1 MGFTKAETRLLPG
14 AFGDPFRAI
23 EALPGVTPLASGLPY
38 FYVRGAPPGNVG
50 YYLDGIRVPLLF
62 HLGLG
67 PAVIHPGLIGNVNL
81 FPDGSTELGRFTG
94 GIVSAD
100 PAAPRAEPHAEGEIR
115 VIDAGAIVEV
125 PFDHGKGDVV
135 AAGRYSYTGPL
146 FSLIESNLSLAYGD
160 YAARFTY
167 APTPNHRF
175 TLFAFGS
182 YDHLGQKQ
190 NPTDTTT
197 TTLVDT
203 MFHRIDLRYD
213 QTTDDGVSFRHDV
226 VLGWDQDPNIGAD
239 RHATDKML
247 DLKSAVVA
255 RLGPDVTMRAGV
267 DLTLDDVDVALI
279 EYPPPPP
286 APECAPYPDCFSAF
300 FHSRSDLAG
309 GAYGAWTI
317 HIGDRF
323 TIEPG
328 VRADVYKSGTI
339 TDVGLD
345 PRVSTSLRVLDNLT
359 LESFGGLT
367 SQPPSFIVSGPGFRP
382 PLDTLGLQR
391 ALTGSIGLEWKPE
404 PTWTLKAAVYAT
416 AFFNLNDAL
425 GTSTIASSSGFTGGL
440 DQFDQRFQGRDT
452 IIIAALLVIVV
463 VMVFLQDWRAMLL
476 PMIDIVV
483 SLIGT
488 FAVMALL
495 GFSLNNLS
503 LFGLVLA
510 VGIVVDDSIVVV
522 ENVERWMGTGLAA
535 REATLKAMGEI
546 TGPVIGVTLVLSSV
560 FIPTAF
566 MPGLTGQFFR
576 QFALT
581 IACAAIISATNAMTL
596 SPARAV
602 AWIKPHRHGE
612 IREALP
618 AVAYCL
624 LFGGLTGRLLVP
636 YLVPHLRGLISAGA
650 YSEQVELGMGWAVCL
665 IPGAIPGWFLA
676 KPINRILG
684 LFFGVFNK
692 VFDVFTN
699 GYGRLVSLALR
710 LSLIVLVLY
719 VGLLALTGF
728 AFTTSPTGFIPDQD
742 QGYLLV
748 NVTLPDSASVQRTAE
763 VSKQLEE
770 IALKTPGVK
779 QTMSISG
786 FSAFFQC
793 DSSNWGTIFVILDD
807 FDKRTTPETQAA
819 AIIRKLNAEYHEK
832 VLSCQA
838 AVFGAPP
845 VPGLGQSGGFQL
857 QIVDRTGMGLQALQE
872 ATDTIVQKANAQPGL
887 YHVFTTFSA
896 NTPQLYI
903 DIDRE
908 KAKDLGVPLGDVFN
922 TLNSNMGSVYINQFN
937 EFGRIWQVNIQAE
950 GSFRTN
956 VDNLGLL
963 QVRNRQGDSIPLSTL
978 IRVRND
984 SGPVFVMRYNDMN
997 SSAVNGGTKPSFS
1010 SGQAIAVMQQLC
1022 DENLPAGMGYEW
1034 TNISYQETHTGGS
1047 GIAIFGLGVLLIF
1060 LVLAAL
1066 YESWKVPFSI
1076 ILVVPMCL
1084 LSSITGLVWIANKPI
1099 DIFSQIGFVVLVAMA
1114 AKNAILIVAYARDKR
1129 REGLGRR
1136 EATVEACKQ
1145 RLRPIL
1151 MTSFAFIMGVY
1162 PLVVAS
1168 GAGWEMQRSLGT
1180 AVFSGMIGVTFFGIF
1195 LTPVFYYVITAF
1207 GKEEKSAG
1215 APAPGPSLDG
1225 EHKIPPAPSNPLLK
1239 PDLAVP

>member
-1 MGFTKAETRLLPG
+1 MSRFFVDHPVFAWVVSIVIVTAGLACVVKLPIAQYPPIVPPTVQVTATYPG
-14 AFGDPFRAI
+14 ASANTLADTVGQPIEEQVNGVESMIYMSSTCTNNGQYTLTISFDVGTDIHTALMLVQVRTQLAMPQLPTTVQKQGVNVQMKSPNILLTVNLVSPDDRYDALYLSNYAQINLFDDLSRLKGVGLVTFLGQREYSMRAWLDPQKLAALDMTASEVTIAI
-23 EALPGVTPLASGLPY
+23 QEQNVDVA
-38 FYVRGAPPGNVG
+38 PGNIGQQPVPKGQNYQIVLNAQGRLRTEQQFGNIIVKVG
-50 YYLDGIRVPLLF
+50 QDGRLVYLRD
-62 HLGLG
+62 
-67 PAVIHPGLIGNVNL
+67 
-81 FPDGSTELGRFTG
+81 
-94 GIVSAD
+94 
-100 PAAPRAEPHAEGEIR
+100 
-115 VIDAGAIVEV
+115 
-125 PFDHGKGDVV
+125 
-135 AAGRYSYTGPL
+135 
-146 FSLIESNLSLAYGD
+146 
-160 YAARFTY
+160 
-167 APTPNHRF
+167 
-175 TLFAFGS
+175 
-182 YDHLGQKQ
+182 
-190 NPTDTTT
+190 
-197 TTLVDT
+197 
-203 MFHRIDLRYD
+203 
-213 QTTDDGVSFRHDV
+213 
-226 VLGWDQDPNIGAD
+226 
-239 RHATDKML
+239 
-247 DLKSAVVA
+247 VA
-255 RLGPDVTMRAGV
+255 RLELGSQNSDLNCYLAELKDGKVMRHPS
-267 DLTLDDVDVALI
+267 VALAI
-279 EYPPPPP
+279 
-286 APECAPYPDCFSAF
+286 
-300 FHSRSDLAG
+300 
-309 GAYGAWTI
+309 
-317 HIGDRF
+317 F
-323 TIEPG
+323 TLPQ
-328 VRADVYKSGTI
+328 ANAL
-339 TDVGLD
+339 DVGQDVKKKMEELKKKF
-345 PRVSTSLRVLDNLT
+345 PK
-359 LESFGGLT
+359 
-367 SQPPSFIVSGPGFRP
+367 
-382 PLDTLGLQR
+382 
-391 ALTGSIGLEWKPE
+391 GLEYRIPYDTT
-404 PTWTLKAAVYAT
+404 PFIHQSVD
-416 AFFNLNDAL
+416 NV
-425 GTSTIASSSGFTGGL
+425 
-440 DQFDQRFQGRDT
+440 RDT

-618 AVAYCL
+618 AVAYSL
-624 LFGGLTGRLLVP
+624 LFGGLTGWLLVP
-636 YLVPHLRGLISAGA
+636 FLLPHLRGLISAGA
-650 YSEQVELGMGWAVCL
+650 YSEEVELGVAWAVCL
-665 IPGAIPGWFLA
+665 IAGGIPGWFLA

-684 LFFGVFNK
+684 SFFGLFNK

-719 VGLLALTGF
+719 VGLLTLTGF

-742 QGYLLV
+742 QGYVLV
-748 NVTLPDSASVQRTAE
+748 NVTLPNSASVQRTAE

-770 IALKTPGVK
+770 IALNTRGVK

-819 AIIRKLNAEYHEK
+819 AIIRKLNVEFHEK

-838 AVFGAPP
+838 PVFGAPP

-887 YHVFTTFSA
+887 EHVFTTFSA

-908 KAKDLGVPLGDVFN
+908 KAKDLGVALGDVFN

-997 SSAVNGGTKPSFS
+997 SSAINGGTKPGFS
-1010 SGQAIAVMQQLC
+1010 SGQAVAVMEQLC

-1034 TNISYQETHTGGS
+1034 TNISYQETHAGGS

-1084 LSSITGLVWIANKPI
+1084 LSAIAGLVWIAHKPI

-1129 REGLGRR
+1129 SEGLGRR

-1195 LTPVFYYVITAF
+1195 LTPVFYYVITT
-1207 GKEEKSAG
+1207 GEEEKKPLVPSAG
-1215 APAPGPSLDG
+1215 PGPDG
-1225 EHKIPPAPSNPLLK
+1225 QHKAATAPETAVLPK
-1239 PDLAVP
+1239 PGVSTA